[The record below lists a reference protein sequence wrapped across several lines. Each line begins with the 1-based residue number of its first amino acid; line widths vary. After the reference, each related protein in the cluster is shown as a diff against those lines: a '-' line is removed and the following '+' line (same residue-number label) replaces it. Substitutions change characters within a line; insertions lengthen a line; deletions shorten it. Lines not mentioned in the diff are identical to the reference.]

1 MKSACAAVAAVMAM
15 SAIVTA
21 AHAAAADAPGIVRY
35 PIGSTFPIARAVE
48 IPAGFKLIFH
58 SGFTPS
64 PANPQAKE
72 GTPEYWGDTK
82 TQAMSAFQKM
92 EASLKDMGLTF
103 GDVVK
108 MNVFLVGDPA
118 TGKMDFK
125 GFMDAYTQFF
135 GTPAQPNLPARS
147 AVQVAGLA
155 AAGVL
160 VEVEVVLAQKTGAK
174 AKAAAKKPS

>member
-1 MKSACAAVAAVMAM
+1 MKSACAVAAVMAV
-15 SAIVTA
+15 SAMATA
-21 AHAAAADAPGIVRY
+21 APAADTAGIVRY

-58 SGFTPS
+58 SGFTPT

-82 TQAMSAFQKM
+82 TQALATFKRMQD
-92 EASLKDMGLTF
+92 SLKDMGLGF

-135 GTPAQPNLPARS
+135 GTPEQPNLPARS

-160 VEVEVVLAQKTGAK
+160 VEVEVVLAQKTGPK
-174 AKAAAKKPS
+174 AKAGSK

>member
-1 MKSACAAVAAVMAM
+1 MKSALTAVAVIAAL
-15 SAIVTA
+15 AATVTS
-21 AHAAAADAPGIVRY
+21 AADTDGIVRY
-35 PIGSTFPIARAVE
+35 PIGTPFPIARAVE

-58 SGFTPS
+58 SGFTPT

-82 TQAMSAFQKM
+82 TQALSAFKRMQD
-92 EASLKDMGLTF
+92 SLKDMGLGF

-135 GTPAQPNLPARS
+135 GTPEQPNLPARS

-155 AAGVL
+155 SPGVL
-160 VEVEVVLAQKTGAK
+160 VEVEVVLAQKAAPKSKPGSKK
-174 AKAAAKKPS
+174 AS

>member
-1 MKSACAAVAAVMAM
+1 MKRAR
-15 SAIVTA
+15 
-21 AHAAAADAPGIVRY
+21 AAAAVIAVLSAIPAAYADDIVRY
-35 PIGSTFPIARAVE
+35 PLGTPFPIARAVE

-58 SGFTPS
+58 SGFTPA

-82 TQAMSAFQKM
+82 TQALSTFKRMQD
-92 EASLKDMGLTF
+92 SLKDIGVGF

-125 GFMDAYTQFF
+125 GFMEAYTQFF
-135 GTPAQPNLPARS
+135 GTADQPNLPARS

-155 AAGVL
+155 APGVL
-160 VEVEVVLAQKTGAK
+160 VEVEVVLAQKTSPKKAGAK
-174 AKAAAKKPS
+174 K

>member
-1 MKSACAAVAAVMAM
+1 MKSVCAAVAAVMAM

-21 AHAAAADAPGIVRY
+21 VPAAAADAPGIVRY

>member
-1 MKSACAAVAAVMAM
+1 MKSACAAVATLMAM

-21 AHAAAADAPGIVRY
+21 VPAAAAAAPGIVRY

-64 PANPQAKE
+64 PANAQAKE

-135 GTPAQPNLPARS
+135 GTPQQPNLPARS

-155 AAGVL
+155 SAGVL
-160 VEVEVVLAQKTGAK
+160 VEVEVVLAQKTAAK
-174 AKAAAKKPS
+174 AKAAAK

>member
-1 MKSACAAVAAVMAM
+1 MKRAR
-15 SAIVTA
+15 
-21 AHAAAADAPGIVRY
+21 AAAAVIAVLSAIPAAYADDIVRY
-35 PIGSTFPIARAVE
+35 PLGTPFPIARAVE

-58 SGFTPS
+58 SGFTPA
-64 PANPQAKE
+64 PANLQAKE

-82 TQAMSAFQKM
+82 TQALSTFKRMQD
-92 EASLKDMGLTF
+92 SLKDMGLGF

-125 GFMDAYTQFF
+125 GFMEAYTQFF
-135 GTPAQPNLPARS
+135 GTPDQPNLPARS

-155 AAGVL
+155 APGVL
-160 VEVEVVLAQKTGAK
+160 VEIETVLAQKTSP
-174 AKAAAKKPS
+174 KKK